1 MIVIIPCWL
10 PPAFSKLLLVLQ
22 TIQHLQPTAKY
33 KWVQQT
39 DQSKATILTNWPTRG
54 QQQLWCSH
62 KLRHPEFI
70 RQSQWS
76 PVSAKLE
83 AVSTEHLRLA
93 LSLESGIRHP
103 RLSWSGIKVSQARLR
118 VPTSG
123 FYKVCNFADSV
134 HQPESGRRGPQC
146 TLANFGDQAGIG
158 NTRLGL

>member
-39 DQSKATILTNWPTRG
+39 NQSEAMILKNWPTRRVVTTVMFA
-54 QQQLWCSH
+54 QTQTSRVHQTV
-62 KLRHPEFI
+62 
-70 RQSQWS
+70 SQWS

-83 AVSTEHLRLA
+83 AVSTEHSRLA

-103 RLSWSGIKVSQARLR
+103 RLSWSGIKVSQARLL

-134 HQPESGRRGPQC
+134 HQPETRTSVHSGKLWWPGRHWEY
-146 TLANFGDQAGIG
+146 
-158 NTRLGL
+158 